1 LTSPRAIGDSQKKQT
16 KERSPQ
22 SGQLAGVHA
31 ACGKGRD
38 VKADA
43 LFDVRGVGA
52 IVTGAASGIGLACAK
67 VLAANGARVTLLDRN
82 AAGLEAALK
91 EMPEGA
97 DVRAE
102 AADVTERAELDRAF
116 DRAVEAYGRIDVAF
130 ANAGIG
136 GGPGFLTIDG
146 RRSEENSFES
156 MSGERWNAVVAHH
169 LTSVF
174 FTIQAAA
181 RHMKPRGG
189 GRIIVTTSI
198 AALKTE
204 AIIGAPY
211 MAAKA
216 GAAHLV
222 RQAALELARYN
233 ILVNAIAPGPFR
245 TSISGGRLNDPA
257 VREFHAKSTP
267 LKRMA
272 EPDEIM
278 GLALFLASPAAR
290 FVTGAQIVID
300 GGASLGPAD

>member
-1 LTSPRAIGDSQKKQT
+1 LQARKPRQVKQ
-16 KERSPQ
+16 
-22 SGQLAGVHA
+22 
-31 ACGKGRD
+31 GKA
-38 VKADA
+38 VKAA
-43 LFDVRGVGA
+43 ELFDVSGTTA
-52 IVTGAASGIGLACAK
+52 IVTGGASGIGLACAR
-67 VLAANGARVTLLDRN
+67 VLAANGARVTLLDKN
-82 AAGLEAALK
+82 AEGLETAVQ
-91 EMPEGA
+91 EMSEGA
-97 DVRAE
+97 GVRTVV
-102 AADVTERAELDRAF
+102 ADVTDRTALDRAF
-116 DRAVEAYGRIDVAF
+116 DEAAGAYGRIDVVF

-146 RRSEENSFES
+146 RPSEANTFES
-156 MSGERWNAVVAHH
+156 ISEVRWNAVIAHH

-174 FTIQAAA
+174 WTIQAAA
-181 RHMKPRGG
+181 RHMKPQGG

-245 TSISGGRLNDPA
+245 TNISSGRLNDPA
-257 VREFHAKSTP
+257 VREFHARSNP

-272 EPDEIM
+272 ETDEIM
-278 GLALFLASPAAR
+278 GLALWRCFWRRPPPG
-290 FVTGAQIVID
+290 T
-300 GGASLGPAD
+300 

>member
-1 LTSPRAIGDSQKKQT
+1 
-16 KERSPQ
+16 
-22 SGQLAGVHA
+22 
-31 ACGKGRD
+31 
-38 VKADA
+38 VKAED
-43 LFDVRGVGA
+43 LFDVKGTA
-52 IVTGAASGIGLACAK
+52 ALVTGAASGIGLACAK
-67 VLAANGARVTLLDRN
+67 VLAANGARVTLLDKDASR
-82 AAGLEAALK
+82 LDAALGTVSA
-91 EMPEGA
+91 GA
-97 DVRAE
+97 DVRMAV
-102 AADVTERAELDRAF
+102 ADVTDRSVLDKAF
-116 DRAVEAYGRIDVAF
+116 DAAAEAYGRIDVVF
-130 ANAGIG
+130 SNAGIG
-136 GGPGFLTIDG
+136 GGPGFLGIDG
-146 RRSEENSFES
+146 RRNDDNALERMPE
-156 MSGERWNAVVAHH
+156 ERWNAVVAHH

-181 RHMKPRGG
+181 RHMKPQGG
-189 GRIIVTTSI
+189 GRIVVTTSI

-204 AIIGAPY
+204 AIIGAAY

-245 TSISGGRLNDPA
+245 TGISGGRLNDPA
-257 VREFHAKSTP
+257 VRDFHARSSP

-290 FVTGAQIVID
+290 YITGAQMVID

>member
-1 LTSPRAIGDSQKKQT
+1 MA
-16 KERSPQ
+16 
-22 SGQLAGVHA
+22 V
-31 ACGKGRD
+31 
-38 VKADA
+38 
-43 LFDVRGVGA
+43 
-52 IVTGAASGIGLACAK
+52 
-67 VLAANGARVTLLDRN
+67 
-82 AAGLEAALK
+82 
-91 EMPEGA
+91 
-97 DVRAE
+97 
-102 AADVTERAELDRAF
+102 ADVTDRAALDNAF
-116 DRAVEAYGRIDVAF
+116 DAAAEAYGRIDVVF

-136 GGPGFLTIDG
+136 GGPGFLGIDG
-146 RRSEENSFES
+146 HRKEENAFES
-156 MSGERWNAVVAHH
+156 ISEERWNTVIAHH

-174 FTIQAAA
+174 WTIQAAA
-181 RHMKPRGG
+181 RHMKRQGG
-189 GRIIVTTSI
+189 GRIVVTSSI

-245 TSISGGRLNDPA
+245 TNISGGRLSDPA
-257 VREFHAKSTP
+257 VRDFHARSSP

-290 FVTGAQIVID
+290 YITGAQMVID
-300 GGASLGPAD
+300 GGASLGLAEAE